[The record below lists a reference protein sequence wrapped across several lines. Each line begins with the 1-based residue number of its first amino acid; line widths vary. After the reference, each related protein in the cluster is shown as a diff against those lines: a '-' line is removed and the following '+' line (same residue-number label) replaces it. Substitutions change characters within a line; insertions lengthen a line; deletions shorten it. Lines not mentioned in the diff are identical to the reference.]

1 MDYLMLKPLLV
12 RLEEQ
17 FDMRRLG
24 SLCMD
29 SKGYSKVVRYSFV
42 HGIQIGG
49 EIHRHL
55 GLCYFRFFFFLKNP
69 ITQTNFGKFISQHK
83 FHCH

>member
-29 SKGYSKVVRYSFV
+29 SKGYSKVVRHSFV
-42 HGIQIGG
+42 HGIQIGARFIDRWG
-49 EIHRHL
+49 YAI
-55 GLCYFRFFFFLKNP
+55 FDIFFFKNP

>member
-1 MDYLMLKPLLV
+1 MDYLMLKPVLV

-55 GLCYFRFFFFLKNP
+55 GLCYFRFFFFFKESYHANQFWKVHIP
-69 ITQTNFGKFISQHK
+69 A
-83 FHCH
+83 

>member
-1 MDYLMLKPLLV
+1 MDYLMLKPVLV

-42 HGIQIGG
+42 HGIQIGARFIDIWG
-49 EIHRHL
+49 YAI
-55 GLCYFRFFFFLKNP
+55 FDFFFKESYHANQFWKVHIP
-69 ITQTNFGKFISQHK
+69 A
-83 FHCH
+83 

>member
-1 MDYLMLKPLLV
+1 MDYLMLKPVLV

-42 HGIQIGG
+42 HGIQIGARFIDIWG
-49 EIHRHL
+49 YAI
-55 GLCYFRFFFFLKNP
+55 FDFFFFFKESYHANQFWKAHIP
-69 ITQTNFGKFISQHK
+69 A
-83 FHCH
+83 